1 MIAPA
6 QILERLEQ
14 IDQDLAARQNDVE
27 EAAERWMRAKRDREQ
42 ARAKA
47 FLTAKASGMTVA
59 EAEATAEK
67 ETCLIGLDAEA
78 RFEALKRVIA
88 VLETRA
94 SIGQTLARTNAR
106 AAG

>member
-27 EAAERWMRAKRDREQ
+27 RAAEEWMRAKRDREKRR
-42 ARAKA
+42 AEAFLSAKA
-47 FLTAKASGMTVA
+47 DGMTVA
-59 EAEATAEK
+59 EAEAIADR
-67 ETCLIGLDAEA
+67 ETCRIGLDCEA
-78 RFEALKRVIA
+78 RYEALKRVIA
-88 VLETRA
+88 VLEVRA